1 MFLPNGKIL
10 KMSNKEEIREEN
22 LMPIP
27 KPKRKYYKNI
37 KVSKE
42 IRELIKLVNYWQRKA
57 K

>member
-1 MFLPNGKIL
+1 
-10 KMSNKEEIREEN
+10 MSNKEEIREEN